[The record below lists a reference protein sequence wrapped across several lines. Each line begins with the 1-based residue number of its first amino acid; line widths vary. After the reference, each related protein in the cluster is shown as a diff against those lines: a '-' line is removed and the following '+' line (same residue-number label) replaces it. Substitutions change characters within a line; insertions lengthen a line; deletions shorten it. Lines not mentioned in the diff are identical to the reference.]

1 MNKPLASMLKTAGLQ
16 IDSDSAR
23 RSRSKETKHMI
34 DLEPVTVVDERQ
46 INEFADNPNSDAQK
60 LIDQNTVPLAYQD
73 CRRTVDFGSI
83 LNWPVE
89 VSAWG
94 NLR

>member
-1 MNKPLASMLKTAGLQ
+1 MNKPLASMLKAAGLQ
-16 IDSDSAR
+16 IDSDPVR
-23 RSRSKETKHMI
+23 RIRSEETQHMI

-60 LIDQNTVPLAYQD
+60 PIDQNTVPLAYQD
-73 CRRTVDFGSI
+73 CTRTVDFGNI

-89 VSAWG
+89 VSAGG